1 VGRRGSIRTLSQGL
15 TTRRSPQLARQHQRR
30 GRIIGA
36 VLLAV
41 VAAFILIVSG
51 LPRLT

>member
-1 VGRRGSIRTLSQGL
+1 VGRRGSIRTFPRASP
-15 TTRRSPQLARQHQRR
+15 RAASPQLAGQHQRR
-30 GRIIGA
+30 DRIIGA

-41 VAAFILIVSG
+41 VAAFILIVFG